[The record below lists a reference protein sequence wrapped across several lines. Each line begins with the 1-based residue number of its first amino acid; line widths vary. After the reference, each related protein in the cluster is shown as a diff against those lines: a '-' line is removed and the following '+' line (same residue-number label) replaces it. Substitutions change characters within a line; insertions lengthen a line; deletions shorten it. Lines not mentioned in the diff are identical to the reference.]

1 MHTEV
6 KMEKLTASE
15 RAELAWLDLRRQA
28 EDQDGDEF
36 GWSWVAA
43 QLRARAE
50 AALMEGHVELAEAL
64 RAKADET
71 GTV

>member
-1 MHTEV
+1 
-6 KMEKLTASE
+6 MEKLTTNE
-15 RAELAWLDLRRQA
+15 LAELAWLDLRRQA
-28 EDQDGDEF
+28 EDRDDDEF
-36 GWSWVAA
+36 GWSWVAV

-71 GTV
+71 ETV